1 MAIVYILTNESMP
14 DTIKVGITENLDRR
28 VRELDNTSTPL
39 PFECYYAVEVEN
51 ASAIENKILFKV
63 NNEIITSIDIL
74 TELKYLEMINSDFIK
89 MPKKKAFEIAKKS
102 LIREKIKVIELKKFF
117 EEIKI
122 EDEFLNRLLIDR
134 FKSINIKSI
143 YDFEK
148 YFLLLDISPSLIKKK
163 ISIEVMWNQL
173 IFNKFKQNVKINKED
188 IKNELLTKDKQK
200 EYLLSEI
207 LFTIN
212 ENEKFDKKTNLLEK
226 EINDKGFSQTALTYS
241 ISDTSSKGGKLGWVK
256 ETILSSKIKKII
268 KKIKIN
274 SYTKPIIIPGGFLIL
289 KIENIRETKNDLDLD
304 SEINRIIKEKTN
316 EQLNQ
321 LSNIY
326 FNKVKKDIII
336 NEL

>member
-1 MAIVYILTNESMP
+1 MKKFKKILLIFFYSL
-14 DTIKVGITENLDRR
+14 IAF
-28 VRELDNTSTPL
+28 S
-39 PFECYYAVEVEN
+39 N

-134 FKSINIKSI
+134 FKSINIKNI

-148 YFLLLDISPSLIKKK
+148 HFLLLDISPSLVKKK
-163 ISIEVMWNQL
+163 ISVEVMWNQL

-304 SEINRIIKEKTN
+304 SEINRIVKEKTN